1 MSPYPGTRGG
11 KIPIDQAVSNYRL
24 SRARRVI
31 ENSFGI
37 LVARWRM
44 FRKPI
49 CANKE
54 NITSYILAGVA
65 LLNFLQ
71 QKENAAYF
79 PRGFVDYEANR
90 EFWPGEWR

>member
-1 MSPYPGTRGG
+1 
-11 KIPIDQAVSNYRL
+11 
-24 SRARRVI
+24 
-31 ENSFGI
+31 
-37 LVARWRM
+37 M

-65 LLNFLQ
+65 LHNFLQ